1 MHYDAI
7 IVGAGPNGLSAAI
20 KLAQEGLKVAVFE
33 ASDIPGGGVR
43 TMNLTLPGYSHD
55 VCSAVHPLAVGS
67 PYFNSLPLEK
77 YGLEWIHPELPMA
90 HPFDN
95 GTAAFL
101 DRSIEKTSYSLL
113 EDAQRYRNWMGFL
126 IEKWDLLKNQ
136 LLGPLRVPE
145 HPLAMAQFGIF
156 ALQPAHFLAKK
167 LFKGYRAQALF
178 TGMTAHAIMDL
189 DKMATSAIGMVLAI
203 LGHVEGWPMP
213 KGGAQHLTRAL
224 VSHLKSLGGELITGQ
239 KIDKIKD
246 LPQARSILFDITP
259 EQLLKIAGSSFPVSY
274 QKKLKK
280 YRYGP
285 GVFKLDWALDEPIP
299 FKAKICEKAG
309 TIHLGGTMN
318 EIVESEKIVWK
329 GRISEKPFVLL
340 VQPSRFDPSRA
351 PEGKH
356 TAWAY
361 CHVPNGSTFDM
372 TTIIENQIERF
383 APGFKNTIIKRHKM
397 NTSDFQAYNANY
409 IGGDINGGVQDI
421 KQLFTR
427 PVRKWIPYATD
438 REGLYICS
446 SSTPPGGGV
455 HGMCGY
461 NAALAALSKLGK

>member
-1 MHYDAI
+1 
-7 IVGAGPNGLSAAI
+7 
-20 KLAQEGLKVAVFE
+20 
-33 ASDIPGGGVR
+33 
-43 TMNLTLPGYSHD
+43 
-55 VCSAVHPLAVGS
+55 
-67 PYFNSLPLEK
+67 
-77 YGLEWIHPELPMA
+77 MA
-90 HPFDN
+90 
-95 GTAAFL
+95 
-101 DRSIEKTSYSLL
+101 
-113 EDAQRYRNWMGFL
+113 
-126 IEKWDLLKNQ
+126 
-136 LLGPLRVPE
+136 
-145 HPLAMAQFGIF
+145 
-156 ALQPAHFLAKK
+156 
-167 LFKGYRAQALF
+167 
-178 TGMTAHAIMDL
+178 AHAIMDL
-189 DKMATSAIGMVLAI
+189 DKVATSAIGMVLAI

-213 KGGAQHLTRAL
+213 KGGAQQFTSAL

-239 KIDKIKD
+239 RVDTIND
-246 LPQARSILFDITP
+246 LPKTRTILFDITP
-259 EQLLKIAGSSFPVSY
+259 EQLLKIAGSYFPVSY
-274 QKKLKK
+274 QKKLMK

-299 FKAKICEKAG
+299 FTAKICEKAG

-318 EIVESEKIVWK
+318 EIVESEKIVWR

-340 VQPSRFDPSRA
+340 VQPSRFDHSRA

-383 APGFKNTIIKRHKM
+383 APGFKDTIIKRHKM

-427 PVRKWIPYATD
+427 PVRKWIPYATAK
-438 REGLYICS
+438 EGIYICS

-461 NAALAALSKLGK
+461 HAAMAALTKLDL

>member
-1 MHYDAI
+1 MQYDAI

-43 TMNLTLPGYSHD
+43 TMNLTLPGFSHD
-55 VCSAVHPLAVGS
+55 VCSAVHPLAAGS
-67 PYFNSLPLEK
+67 PYFKSLPLDK
-77 YGLEWIHPELPMA
+77 YGLEWIYPEVSIA

-101 DRSIEKTSYSLL
+101 EKSIEKTSHSLL
-113 EDAQRYRNWMGFL
+113 EDAQKYRKWMGFL
-126 IEKWDLLKNQ
+126 LEKWDLLKNQ

-156 ALQPAHFLAKK
+156 ALQPAHFLAKN
-167 LFKGYRAQALF
+167 LFKEYRARALF
-178 TGMTAHAIMDL
+178 TGMAAHAIMDL
-189 DKMATSAIGMVLAI
+189 DKVVTSAIGMVLAI

-213 KGGAQHLTRAL
+213 KGGAQNFTNAL

-239 KIDKIKD
+239 KIDSIKD
-246 LPQARSILFDITP
+246 LPQTRSILFDITP
-259 EQLLKIAGSSFPVSY
+259 EQLLKIAGSYFPISY
-274 QKKLKK
+274 QKKLTN

-299 FKAKICEKAG
+299 FKAKICDKAG
-309 TIHLGGTMN
+309 TIHIGGTMD

-383 APGFKNTIIKRHKM
+383 APGFKDIIIKRHKM
-397 NTSDFQAYNANY
+397 NTSDFQSYNANY
-409 IGGDINGGVQDI
+409 VGGDINGGVQDI

-427 PVRKWIPYATD
+427 PVRKWIPYATA
-438 REGLYICS
+438 REGIYICS

-461 NAALAALSKLGK
+461 HAADAALSYLKV